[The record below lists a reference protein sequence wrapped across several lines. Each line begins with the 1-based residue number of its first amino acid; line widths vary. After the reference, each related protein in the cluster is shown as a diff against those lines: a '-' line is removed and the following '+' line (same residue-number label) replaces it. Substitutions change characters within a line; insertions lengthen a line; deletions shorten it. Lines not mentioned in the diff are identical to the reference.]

1 MDSKIKEKNLNDFKN
16 NKKFLSTRN
25 GKNDKI

>member
-16 NKKFLSTRN
+16 NKKILSTRN
-25 GKNDKI
+25 GRKDKI